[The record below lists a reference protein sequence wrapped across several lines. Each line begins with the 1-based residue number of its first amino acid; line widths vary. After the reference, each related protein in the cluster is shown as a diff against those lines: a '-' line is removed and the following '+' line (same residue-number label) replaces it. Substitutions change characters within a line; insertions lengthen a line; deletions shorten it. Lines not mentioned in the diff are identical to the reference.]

1 MIFWNHARIK
11 SAHTLN
17 NYSII
22 CTFASQIAAGG
33 EMPQTHSNLI
43 E

>member
-1 MIFWNHARIK
+1 
-11 SAHTLN
+11 LN

-33 EMPQTHSNLI
+33 EGRRRIVT
-43 E
+43 